1 MLLKQDHMIIDKI
14 NIKIQ
19 RNPNAKTKKSKKWC
33 CNKIKAGKIKK
44 CIIEVKI

>member
-19 RNPNAKTKKSKKWC
+19 RNPNAKTKKSKKMVLQQ
-33 CNKIKAGKIKK
+33 NKSR
-44 CIIEVKI
+44 